1 MENTKPQEN
10 NNSKKSKKLKP
21 IWIVAISLLSLGILM
36 AFGALYYNYRK
47 DKEKTYVANP
57 KVGDVYEMI
66 DADGYYS
73 TAKVLYMRNDS
84 IFVTVNNMKTD
95 QAKGLSEIDIDRNY
109 GILKDAYSK
118 KKLESLF
125 AQDSIFAINR
135 D

>member
-1 MENTKPQEN
+1 MENKN
-10 NNSKKSKKLKP
+10 KKLKP
-21 IWIVAISLLSLGILM
+21 LWIVTITLVSIALLM

-57 KVGDVYEMI
+57 KMGDVYEMI
-66 DADGYYS
+66 DAEGYYS
-73 TAKVLYMRNDS
+73 TAKVLYVRNDS

-118 KKLESLF
+118 KRLESLF
-125 AQDSIFAINR
+125 AQDSIFTINR

>member
-1 MENTKPQEN
+1 MENKN
-10 NNSKKSKKLKP
+10 KKLKP
-21 IWIVAISLLSLGILM
+21 IWIVTITLVSIALLM

-66 DADGYYS
+66 DAEGYYS
-73 TAKVLYMRNDS
+73 TAKVLYVRNDS

-118 KKLESLF
+118 KRLESLF

>member
-1 MENTKPQEN
+1 MENSNTQKN
-10 NNSKKSKKLKP
+10 KKLKP
-21 IWIVAISLLSLGILM
+21 IWIVTITILGIALLM

-57 KVGDVYEMI
+57 KVGDVYEMV
-66 DADGYYS
+66 DKDGYYS
-73 TAKVLYMRNDS
+73 TAKVLSVRNDS

-118 KKLESLF
+118 KRLESLF

>member
-1 MENTKPQEN
+1 MENSNTQKN
-10 NNSKKSKKLKP
+10 KKLKP
-21 IWIVAISLLSLGILM
+21 IWIVTITIVGIALLM

-57 KVGDVYEMI
+57 KVGDVYEMV
-66 DADGYYS
+66 DKDGYYS
-73 TAKVLYMRNDS
+73 TAKVLSVRNDS

-95 QAKGLSEIDIDRNY
+95 QAKGISEIDIDRNY

-118 KKLESLF
+118 KRLESLF

>member
-1 MENTKPQEN
+1 MENTKPQEK
-10 NNSKKSKKLKP
+10 NNSNKSKKLKP
-21 IWIVAISLLSLGILM
+21 VWIVAISILSLGLLM

-73 TAKVLYMRNDS
+73 TAKVISVRNDS
-84 IFVTVNNMKTD
+84 VFVTENNMKTD
-95 QAKGLSEIDIDRNY
+95 QAKGISEIDIDRNY

-118 KKLESLF
+118 KRLESLF

>member
-1 MENTKPQEN
+1 METKN
-10 NNSKKSKKLKP
+10 KKLKP
-21 IWIVAISLLSLGILM
+21 IWIVTITLVSIALLM

-57 KVGDVYEMI
+57 KVGDVYEMV

-84 IFVTVNNMKTD
+84 VFVTVNNMKTD

-118 KKLESLF
+118 KRLESLF

>member
-1 MENTKPQEN
+1 MENSNTQKN
-10 NNSKKSKKLKP
+10 KKLKP
-21 IWIVAISLLSLGILM
+21 IWIVTITIVGIALLM

-57 KVGDVYEMI
+57 KVGDVYEMV
-66 DADGYYS
+66 DKDGYYS
-73 TAKVLYMRNDS
+73 TAKVLSVRNDS

-95 QAKGLSEIDIDRNY
+95 QAKGLSEINIDRNY

-118 KKLESLF
+118 KRLESLF

>member
-1 MENTKPQEN
+1 MEN
-10 NNSKKSKKLKP
+10 KSKKLKP
-21 IWIVAISLLSLGILM
+21 VWIVAISILSLGLLM

-57 KVGDVYEMI
+57 KVGDVYEMV
-66 DADGYYS
+66 DEDGYYS
-73 TAKVLYMRNDS
+73 TAKVLSVTNDS

-95 QAKGLSEIDIDRNY
+95 QTKGISEIDIDRNY
-109 GILKDAYSK
+109 GIFKEVYSK

-125 AQDSIFAINR
+125 AQDTIFAINR

>member
-1 MENTKPQEN
+1 MEN
-10 NNSKKSKKLKP
+10 KSKKLKP
-21 IWIVAISLLSLGILM
+21 IWIVLISLLSLGLLM

-57 KVGDVYEMI
+57 KVGDVYEMV

-109 GILKDAYSK
+109 GILKDTYSK
-118 KKLESLF
+118 KRLESLF

>member
-1 MENTKPQEN
+1 MENSNPHET
-10 NNSKKSKKLKP
+10 KSKKLKP
-21 IWIVAISLLSLGILM
+21 IWIVAISLLSLGLLM

-57 KVGDVYEMI
+57 KVGDVYEMV

-118 KKLESLF
+118 KRLESLF

>member
-1 MENTKPQEN
+1 MENSNTQKN
-10 NNSKKSKKLKP
+10 KKLKP
-21 IWIVAISLLSLGILM
+21 IWIVTITIVGIALLM

-57 KVGDVYEMI
+57 KVGDVYEMV
-66 DADGYYS
+66 DKDGYYS
-73 TAKVLYMRNDS
+73 TAKVLSVRNDS

-118 KKLESLF
+118 KRLESLF

>member
-1 MENTKPQEN
+1 MET
-10 NNSKKSKKLKP
+10 KSKKLKP
-21 IWIVAISLLSLGILM
+21 IWIVTITIVSIALLM
-36 AFGALYYNYRK
+36 AFGALYFNYRK
-47 DKEKTYVANP
+47 GKEKTYVDNP
-57 KVGDVYEMI
+57 KAGDVYEMI

-73 TAKVLYMRNDS
+73 TAKVLYVRNDS
-84 IFVTVNNMKTD
+84 VFVTVNNMKTD
-95 QAKGLSEIDIDRNY
+95 QAKGISEIDIDRNY

>member
-1 MENTKPQEN
+1 MET
-10 NNSKKSKKLKP
+10 KSKKLKP
-21 IWIVAISLLSLGILM
+21 IWIVTITIVSIALLM
-36 AFGALYYNYRK
+36 AFGALYFNYRK
-47 DKEKTYVANP
+47 GKEKTYVDDP
-57 KVGDVYEMI
+57 KAGDVYEMI

-73 TAKVLYMRNDS
+73 TAKVLYVRNDS
-84 IFVTVNNMKTD
+84 VFVTVNNMKTD
-95 QAKGLSEIDIDRNY
+95 QAKGISEIDIDRNY

>member
-1 MENTKPQEN
+1 MENSNSQET
-10 NNSKKSKKLKP
+10 KSKKLKP
-21 IWIVAISLLSLGILM
+21 IWIVTITIIGIALLMGI
-36 AFGALYYNYRK
+36 GALYYNYRK
-47 DKEKTYVANP
+47 AKEKTYIENP
-57 KVGDVYEMI
+57 KVGDVYEMKI
-66 DADGYYS
+66 EDGFYS
-73 TAKVLYMRNDS
+73 TAKVLTVRNDS

-109 GILKDAYSK
+109 GLFKEAYSK